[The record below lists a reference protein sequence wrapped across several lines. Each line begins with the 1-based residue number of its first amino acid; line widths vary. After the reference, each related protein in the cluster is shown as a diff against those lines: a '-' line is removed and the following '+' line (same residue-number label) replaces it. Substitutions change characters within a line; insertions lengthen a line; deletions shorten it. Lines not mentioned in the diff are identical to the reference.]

1 MQNKFKYFVVI
12 KVKKKSIRKK
22 YKAVSIKFMS
32 QKWQRQMLNQEF
44 YQVINFINI
53 TSNKKLLILEI
64 ELKILKLLVIIF
76 VEKLMTG
83 KYYLKN

>member
-22 YKAVSIKFMS
+22 YKAVSIKFMLY
-32 QKWQRQMLNQEF
+32 KWQRQMLNQEF

-53 TSNKKLLILEI
+53 ISNKKLLILEI

-76 VEKLMTG
+76 VERLMTE